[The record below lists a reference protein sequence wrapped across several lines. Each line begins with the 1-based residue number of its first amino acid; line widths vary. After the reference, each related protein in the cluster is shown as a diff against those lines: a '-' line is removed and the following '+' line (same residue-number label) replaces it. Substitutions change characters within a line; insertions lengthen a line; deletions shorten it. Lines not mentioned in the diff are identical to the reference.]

1 MRLVGLPPSRRVWIF
16 DLDNT
21 LHDAQVHIFPSMHDQ
36 INAYLMRR
44 FDVDAEGANDMRRG
58 FWQRYGTTMNGLM
71 RHYGTDPREFLA
83 ATHQFPELADMVV
96 HEAAVRHALARLPGR
111 KLIFSNAPRRY
122 VEDVIRALGVARF
135 FDAVYTI
142 ESTRFRGK
150 PALAGFRMLLRR
162 HDLDPRRCA
171 LVDDMLEN
179 LRTAKRLGMATVWVS
194 RERRS
199 VPYVDLRVS
208 SVTRLPGLVFRYS
221 RQ

>member
-1 MRLVGLPPSRRVWIF
+1 MRLVALPPSRRVWIF

-21 LHDAQVHIFPSMHDQ
+21 LHDARARIFPSMHDQ

-44 FDVDAEGANDMRRG
+44 FELDEAGANEMRQG

-71 RHYGTDPREFLA
+71 RHHNTDPREFLA
-83 ATHQFPELADMVV
+83 ATHRFPELADMVV

-111 KLIFSNAPRRY
+111 KVIFSNAPRHY
-122 VEDVIRALGVARF
+122 VQGVLRALGVGRF
-135 FDAVYTI
+135 FDDVYTI
-142 ESTRFRGK
+142 ETSRFRGK
-150 PALAGFRMLLRR
+150 PAPHGFRVLLRE

-179 LRTAKRLGMATVWVS
+179 LRTAKRLGMGTVWVS

-199 VPYVDLRVS
+199 PPYVDLRVA
-208 SVTRLPGLVFRYS
+208 SVTQLPRLVFRS
-221 RQ
+221 ARE